1 MQNIG
6 FVLVFLANG
15 LDRAKLAVRN
25 IAGEFLF
32 TLLHDP
38 CQTLTAQ
45 FSHILSAR
53 CSGVLHR
60 LFCLDAAEQRF
71 RQEQHLSEPFCAA
84 QTQSALLDGG
94 KMFLI
99 RRCTIKADFEQAACI
114 VHADGRCVAFPLT
127 VKAAVFGDRSAAEFG
142 CYACHTEVFREH
154 IPVDTARLT
163 ALVCHAE
170 RRQREHIKYLVITVT
185 LHAAVSAVR
194 RSITGFNAHAAFA
207 HAIITVGTDPDR
219 TAQHLCQLR
228 CNGCIIEQN
237 VAVKPLSC
245 VNTACLKDI
254 CLVSAALNA
263 LTAAGPRVPI
273 VQYAV
278 FNRAERT
285 DIGTFGAFGNFA
297 VL

>member
-1 MQNIG
+1 
-6 FVLVFLANG
+6 
-15 LDRAKLAVRN
+15 
-25 IAGEFLF
+25 
-32 TLLHDP
+32 
-38 CQTLTAQ
+38 
-45 FSHILSAR
+45 
-53 CSGVLHR
+53 
-60 LFCLDAAEQRF
+60 
-71 RQEQHLSEPFCAA
+71 
-84 QTQSALLDGG
+84 
-94 KMFLI
+94 MFLI
-99 RRCTIKADFEQAACI
+99 RRFTIKADFEQAACI
-114 VHADGRCVAFPLT
+114 VHADRRCVAFPLPI
-127 VKAAVFGDRSAAEFG
+127 KAAVFGDRSAAEFG

-154 IPVDTARLT
+154 LPVDTARLT

-170 RRQREHIKYLVITVT
+170 RREREHIKYLVLVVP
-185 LHAAVSAVR
+185 LCFAVMRIR
-194 RSITGFNAHAAFA
+194 RSLDRHATLT

-228 CNGCIIEQN
+228 RNGCIIEQN

-263 LTAAGPRVPI
+263 LTAAGSCIPV

-285 DIGTFGAFGNFA
+285 YIGTFGAFGNFA